1 MNVVICGCSG
11 SGKSTAIKRILT
23 ALDDEPIY
31 GFWTE
36 KLAPEANGSAPVYL
50 HGCREAL
57 NYRHLIGRCT
67 NCRAT
72 GFPEVFED
80 AGVQFL
86 SEIPS
91 GALVLLDEV
100 GVMENRAPAFQK
112 AIFALLDGE
121 YRVLLAVRDRATPLL
136 DAIRAHPKSRV
147 FSAPEANGAMLQTAI
162 ELLRRPSF

>member
-23 ALDDEPIY
+23 ALAEPVY

-36 KLAPEANGSAPVYL
+36 KLATEADGSAPVYL

-57 NYRHLIGRCT
+57 CYRHRIGLCT
-67 NCRAT
+67 NRHAT

-80 AGVQFL
+80 AGVRFL
-86 SEIPS
+86 SEIPR

-100 GVMENRAPAFQK
+100 GVMENRAPEFQR
-112 AIFALLDGE
+112 AIFALLDGD

-147 FSAPEANGAMLQTAI
+147 FSASEANGERLPEAI
-162 ELLRRPSF
+162 DLLKRQSE